1 MATRTQTT
9 DLHQFNPTYLS
20 ASNCAEVMG
29 HQPDKVLRVIR
40 MKQLVERTGLSRA
53 TLYTLIATDSTFP
66 KKIMLSARSIG
77 YLEFEVEAW
86 IMARA
91 ASSVAA

>member
-1 MATRTQTT
+1 MAIRTQTT
-9 DLHQFNPTYLS
+9 ALHQSNPTYLS
-20 ASNCAEVMG
+20 AADCAAVMG
-29 HQPDKVLRVIR
+29 HQPDKVLRVLR

-53 TLYTLIATDSTFP
+53 TLYTLIATDPTFA

-77 YLEFEVEAW
+77 YLESEVEAW

-91 ASSVAA
+91 ASSLTA